1 MIKALDRNR
10 DFNPTETGLQR
21 SVVPPEDLR
30 AAQNMSNYS
39 LEVDTSYYSFNGNP
53 SEYSFEI
60 NTSADYFDSIAH
72 VCD

>member
-1 MIKALDRNR
+1 M
-10 DFNPTETGLQR
+10 NPSETNHER
-21 SVVPPEDLR
+21 SVVPPDDLR

-39 LEVDTSYYSFNGNP
+39 LEVNTSYYSFNGNGNP